1 MAIDLDKLISQ
12 CLNKQLLTI
21 SEIKEIAEKA
31 KELLI
36 DESNVVQVK
45 APCVVVGDVHGQFFD
60 VLEIFKI
67 AGNCPD
73 TNYVFLGD
81 YVDRG
86 LYSVE
91 VMSLL
96 LCLKVRYPARVIL
109 VRGNHESRGVTA
121 TYGFYTECVKKY
133 GTTDVWTIFTDLFD
147 YLVLAVEIDNT
158 ILCVHGGLSPSIHM
172 VDQIKAIDRFK
183 EIPHEGPMADLVWS
197 DPVPNTADATAL
209 FSVSPRGSLS

>member
-1 MAIDLDKLISQ
+1 MAIDLDRLIDQ
-12 CLNKQLLTI
+12 CLDKQLLSI
-21 SEIKEIAEKA
+21 QEIRELAEKA

-36 DESNVVQVK
+36 DESNVPQVK
-45 APCVVVGDVHGQFFD
+45 APCVIVGDVHGQFFD
-60 VLEIFKI
+60 VKEIFKI
-67 AGNCPD
+67 AGKCPS
-73 TNYVFLGD
+73 TNYIFLGD

-86 LYSVE
+86 LYSIE

-96 LCLKVRYPARVIL
+96 LCLKVRYPLRVTL

-121 TYGFYTECVKKY
+121 TYGFYTECLKKY
-133 GTTDVWTIFTDLFD
+133 GSADVWTIFTDLFD

-158 ILCVHGGLSPSIHM
+158 ILCVHGGLSPSIHT

-197 DPVPNTADATAL
+197 DPVPHTDDSTSL
-209 FSVSPRGSLS
+209 FSVSPRGT